1 MPALAVTARLPLSP
15 AARQR
20 ALFGV
25 LCFVWGTTW
34 LAMKV
39 AIATVPPGVLAGTR
53 WTTAG
58 ILLLVWRYARGQRLL
73 IPMRLTRRLIVVAI
87 LMVSLNQVIQLYGL
101 RFITAGLAA
110 VLSSALTPITLLGFA
125 VAMRQ
130 ERFAWYQVVAI
141 LIGVAGILV
150 LFGPAAF
157 AGNLDVWELIGAAGV
172 IIGTLCYSAG
182 SVIARPLMMSLAPA
196 QMAAMTNLIGGTLL
210 LGASIIFEPGAVAA
224 LVHPWDWHAALAWL
238 YLLFP
243 GSIMSTVIYFFLVR
257 DWGASRT
264 GTYAFVSPVVAVVL
278 GTTLFGEKL
287 DPGDVAGMLLMLAAA
302 AIVLRRS

>member
-1 MPALAVTARLPLSP
+1 MPSIAATARLSVSP

-20 ALFGV
+20 ALFAV

-34 LAMKV
+34 LGMKV

-58 ILLLVWRYARGQRLL
+58 IMLLAWRYARGQRLQ
-73 IPMRLTRRLIVVAI
+73 IPMRLTGRLIVVAI

-125 VAMRQ
+125 VLMRQ
-130 ERFAWYQVVAI
+130 ERFAWYQVGAI
-141 LIGVAGILV
+141 AVGVAGILV
-150 LFGPAAF
+150 LFGPAAVD
-157 AGNLDVWELIGAAGV
+157 GQLDISELLGASGV

-182 SVIARPLMMSLAPA
+182 SVMARPLMTSLAPA
-196 QMAAMTNLIGGTLL
+196 QMAAMTNLIGGMILL
-210 LGASIIFEPGAVAA
+210 VASIAFEPGAIAA
-224 LVHPWDWHAALAWL
+224 LVTPWGWHAALAWL
-238 YLLFP
+238 YLLLP
-243 GSIMSTVIYFFLVR
+243 GSILSTVIYFLLVR

-264 GTYAFVSPVVAVVL
+264 GTYAFVSPVVAVVI

-287 DPGDVAGMLLMLAAA
+287 DIGDVAGMLLMLGAA